1 MQLTSDFKY
10 LGLLSVCLLLCGLIF
25 VVMRWPQG
33 KHLTFSQHVALQKQS
48 IVYYSVL
55 FCVVLPL
62 LLLFFVGWFSPT
74 YNLPTLFN
82 IFIIVSSITQIACTL
97 IPEVGGWKT
106 KYHRALAGIS
116 AICLVPALL
125 FIIFSSQ
132 INTIS
137 RVLAVFST
145 ITMLGIITVLI
156 RNGGKHSHFLILQS
170 TYFAAF
176 FIPVLI
182 AAYL

>member
-1 MQLTSDFKY
+1 MRAISDFKY

-48 IVYYSVL
+48 IIYYSVL
-55 FCVVLPL
+55 FCIVLPL

-74 YNLPTLFN
+74 YNLPISFN
-82 IFIIVSSITQIACTL
+82 VFIIVSSITQIACTL
-97 IPEVGGWKT
+97 IPETGGWKT
-106 KYHRALAGIS
+106 KYHRALASVS

-125 FIIFSSQ
+125 FIVTSNQ
-132 INTIS
+132 ISDIS
-137 RVLAVFST
+137 RILAMLGTV
-145 ITMLGIITVLI
+145 TMLSIIITLI
-156 RNGGKHSHFLILQS
+156 RSGGKHSHFLILQS
-170 TYFAAF
+170 TYFAVF
-176 FIPVLI
+176 FIPVLA